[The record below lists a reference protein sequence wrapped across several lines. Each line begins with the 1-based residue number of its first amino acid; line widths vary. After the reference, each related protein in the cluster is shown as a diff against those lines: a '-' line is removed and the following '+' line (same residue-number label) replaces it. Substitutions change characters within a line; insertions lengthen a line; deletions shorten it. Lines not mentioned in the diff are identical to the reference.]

1 MRQGWLLAAVG
12 GLVFVGV
19 GIATLPASLIVSRLP
34 PQVTLEGVAGSI
46 WSGSA
51 TRVAYQ
57 GVPVGALTWRSRPAA
72 LFTGRLA
79 YDVDVARTDGYLR
92 GALAVTFGGAV
103 MAEGVQLSLPLTA
116 LNPQASANAWRGE
129 LRGTVQRARIENG
142 WPVDLVADLGMLQLR
157 PPQAALDVGNFA
169 VAFDEGASTPERL
182 VGRVRD
188 TDAPLV
194 VRAQLVVGRDRSY
207 TLEGEVAPR
216 PGAPREIANSVAFL
230 GPADAMGRRA
240 FTITG
245 TF

>member
-34 PQVTLEGVAGSI
+34 PQITLEGVGGSI

-51 TRVAYQ
+51 TRVAYH
-57 GVPVGALTWRSRPAA
+57 GVPVGSLTWRSRPAA

-79 YDVDVARTDGYLR
+79 YDVDVQRTDGFVR
-92 GALAVTFGGAV
+92 GAIAMTLGGAV
-103 MAEGVQLSLPLTA
+103 TAEDVQLSLPLTA
-116 LNPQASANAWRGE
+116 LNPAAGANAWRGDLE
-129 LRGTVQRARIENG
+129 GTVQRARLENG
-142 WPVDLVADLGMLQLR
+142 WPVDLVAELGMLRIR
-157 PPQAALDVGNFA
+157 PPQGTMEVGNFA
-169 VAFDEGASTPERL
+169 IAFDAGASTPERL

-188 TDAPLV
+188 TAAPLV
-194 VRAQLVVGRDRSY
+194 VRAQLIVGRDRAY

-216 PGAPREIANSVAFL
+216 AGAPRAITDSIAFL

>member
-34 PQVTLEGVAGSI
+34 PQVTLEGVGGSI

-51 TRVAYQ
+51 TSVAYQ
-57 GVPVGALTWRSRPAA
+57 GVPVGALTWNAHPAA
-72 LFTGRLA
+72 LLTGRLQ
-79 YDVDVARTDGYLR
+79 YDVDVRRTDGYLR
-92 GALAVTFGGAV
+92 GRIATTLGGAV
-103 MAEGVQLSLPLTA
+103 TAEDVSLALPITA
-116 LNPQASANAWRGE
+116 LNPNPSQNAWRGD
-129 LRGTVQRARIENG
+129 LQGTVRRARIENG
-142 WPVDLVADLGMLQLR
+142 WPVDLVADLAMLRLQ
-157 PPQAALDVGNFA
+157 PPGAALNVGNYA
-169 VAFDEGASTPERL
+169 VAFDEGKSTPDEL

-188 TDAPLV
+188 TEAPLV
-194 VRAQLVVGRDRSY
+194 VRAQLVVQRNRSY
-207 TLEGEVAPR
+207 VLEGEVAPK
-216 PGAPREIANSVAFL
+216 PGAPPAIAESVAFL

>member
-19 GIATLPASLIVSRLP
+19 GVATLPASLLVSRLP
-34 PQVTLEGVAGSI
+34 PQVTLEGVGGSI

-72 LFTGRLA
+72 LFAGRLA
-79 YDVDVARTDGYLR
+79 YDLDVQRTDGFLR
-92 GALAVTFGGAV
+92 GVIAVTFGGAV
-103 MAEGVQLSLPLTA
+103 TAEDVQLSLPLTA
-116 LNPQASANAWRGE
+116 LNPNATVNAWRGE
-129 LRGTVQRARIENG
+129 LAGKVQRARIENG
-142 WPVDLVADLGMLQLR
+142 WPVDLVADLGMLRLR
-157 PPQAALDVGNFA
+157 PPQSTLEIGNFA

-194 VRAQLVVGRDRSY
+194 VRAQLVVGRERAY
-207 TLEGEVAPR
+207 TLEGDVAPR
-216 PGAPREIANSVAFL
+216 PGAPPAITDSIAFL
-230 GPADAMGRRA
+230 GPADSVGRRA